1 MTEEDLNDVLI
12 ALLPIIRLE
21 EKITGDKCK
30 YMVGTQSNVM
40 MIKAN
45 QIMLR
50 VGGGYATFQDYI
62 KQVGPFECIKI
73 YKMMKNDR
81 VSFKDAVIHFLTKLK
96 ALVKIIENYR
106 DVSDYDQAGLFES
119 AIEYLKHK

>member
-12 ALLPIIRLE
+12 ALLPIVRLE

-50 VGGGYATFQDYI
+50 VGGGYATF
-62 KQVGPFECIKI
+62 
-73 YKMMKNDR
+73 
-81 VSFKDAVIHFLTKLK
+81 
-96 ALVKIIENYR
+96 
-106 DVSDYDQAGLFES
+106 
-119 AIEYLKHK
+119 

>member
-1 MTEEDLNDVLI
+1 MTEEDLNAVLI

-21 EKITGDKCK
+21 EKIVGDKCK

-50 VGGGYATFQDYI
+50 VGGGYATF
-62 KQVGPFECIKI
+62 
-73 YKMMKNDR
+73 
-81 VSFKDAVIHFLTKLK
+81 
-96 ALVKIIENYR
+96 
-106 DVSDYDQAGLFES
+106 
-119 AIEYLKHK
+119 

>member
-50 VGGGYATFQDYI
+50 VGGGYATF
-62 KQVGPFECIKI
+62 
-73 YKMMKNDR
+73 
-81 VSFKDAVIHFLTKLK
+81 
-96 ALVKIIENYR
+96 
-106 DVSDYDQAGLFES
+106 
-119 AIEYLKHK
+119 